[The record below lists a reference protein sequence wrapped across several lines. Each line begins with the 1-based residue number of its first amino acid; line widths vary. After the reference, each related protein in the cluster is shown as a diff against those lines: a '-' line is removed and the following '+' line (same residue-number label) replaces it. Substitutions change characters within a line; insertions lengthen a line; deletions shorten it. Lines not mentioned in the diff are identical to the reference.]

1 MDTTTISIQTDRE
14 TKRQAQRIFEALGLD
29 MATAIDIFLRQTVRQ
44 REMPFPLTMR
54 PEKER
59 QTQRRPLQYDCLKG
73 RIWTADDF
81 DAPLD
86 DFKEYM

>member
-1 MDTTTISIQTDRE
+1 
-14 TKRQAQRIFEALGLD
+14 
-29 MATAIDIFLRQTVRQ
+29 
-44 REMPFPLTMR
+44 MR
-54 PEKER
+54 PEYRREELGAGVRGKYYAQYQQGATMRLE
-59 QTQRRPLQYDCLKG
+59 QEGPVRRPLQYDCLKG